1 MTCEGDATVAPV
13 VLLWGVP
20 HAAAHCLARR
30 VDDNCGVHCAS
41 SSREQCGVGTGAVR
55 VVIHAFTCELTMG
68 SWTGHILPMET
79 ATSTWIRPR
88 SRHRSRR
95 PSQLWRAGQAVGCLR
110 PACGSQIQDRPHL
123 VDADLRP
130 CRGSHKLGT
139 PAPEL
144 CRAKNGLR
152 SCHRVDCQDIVK
164 HITIPEWKQVMPNS

>member
-1 MTCEGDATVAPV
+1 MQ
-13 VLLWGVP
+13 LWRPLFCFGGVP

-68 SWTGHILPMET
+68 SWTGHPYLADGDGHIHMDTPAVPSPLAT
-79 ATSTWIRPR
+79 AKSIVAC
-88 SRHRSRR
+88 R
-95 PSQLWRAGQAVGCLR
+95 PSGWL
-110 PACGSQIQDRPHL
+110 PACGSQVQDRPHL

-152 SCHRVDCQDIVK
+152 SCHRVDCQDIAASSNDT
-164 HITIPEWKQVMPNS
+164 HYNTRMETSHA